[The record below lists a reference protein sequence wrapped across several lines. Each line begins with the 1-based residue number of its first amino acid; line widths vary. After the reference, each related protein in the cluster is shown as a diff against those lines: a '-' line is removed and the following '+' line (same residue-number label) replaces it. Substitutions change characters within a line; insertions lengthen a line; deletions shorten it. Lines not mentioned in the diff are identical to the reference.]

1 MKKQFLIALMSVFFI
16 LPVAAKDI
24 KISFHVNGKC
34 GMCEERIENA
44 LDIKGIK
51 FADWSK
57 ETKMCTVKFNPDII
71 SEKEI
76 MLSKFSSV
84 PIIFGPNS
92 DMDGVMYLVKFEGK
106 WYLAGF

>member
-1 MKKQFLIALMSVFFI
+1 MKKQFLIALMCVFFI

-51 FADWSK
+51 FADWS
-57 ETKMCTVKFNPDII
+57 TRNQNVY
-71 SEKEI
+71 
-76 MLSKFSSV
+76 
-84 PIIFGPNS
+84 G
-92 DMDGVMYLVKFEGK
+92 
-106 WYLAGF
+106 

>member
-1 MKKQFLIALMSVFFI
+1 MKKQFLIIIMSVLFI

-57 ETKMCTVKFNPDII
+57 ETKMCTVKFNPDIV

-76 MLSKFSSV
+76 HQ
-84 PIIFGPNS
+84 IIAKLGHDTKMCKATDKDYNNLHQCCHYKR
-92 DMDGVMYLVKFEGK
+92 D
-106 WYLAGF
+106 